1 MKTELLLIRHG
12 ESEGNRL
19 HVFCGRTDV
28 PLTDR
33 GRMQAEAT
41 AEFLKDRTI
50 HAFYSSPLSRAYD
63 TCLATANRFGKS
75 VEKVDG
81 FAEIFGGEWENLSF
95 DEITERYP
103 EELKVWNEAIGLC
116 RIPGGETPEQVQN
129 RGYAALEAVAKAHPG
144 QTVCIA
150 AHGMLIRTVVTKI
163 IGLPL
168 EQLHTYPWAPNASV
182 TTVEYEDGVF
192 RLVEHGAREHLKELF
207 TTFPTKI

>member
-12 ESEGNRL
+12 ESEGNRFQ
-19 HVFCGRTDV
+19 VFCGRTDV
-28 PLTDR
+28 ALTDL
-33 GRMQAEAT
+33 GRQQAEAT

-50 HAFYSSPLSRAYD
+50 HAFYASPLSRAYE
-63 TCLATANRFGKS
+63 TCVAVANRHGKS
-75 VEKVDG
+75 VEKVAD
-81 FAEIFGGEWENLSF
+81 FAEIYGGKWEKMPF
-95 DEITERYP
+95 TAIKEQYP
-103 EELKVWNEAIGLC
+103 AELKVWNETIGLC
-116 RIPGGETPEQVQN
+116 RIPDGETPEQVQI
-129 RGYAALEAVAKAHPG
+129 RGYAALENVAKTHPG

-192 RLVEHGAREHLKELF
+192 RLVEHGAGEHLKDLF
-207 TTFPTKI
+207 TTFPTKL